1 MKASFVVCVALLLGH
16 VVAKAAEAD
25 ALASDDECAETAKTD
40 CALHA
45 LQLQKSATD
54 AAGSAN
60 ANTTGTTT
68 KDNTTTTSSV
78 ASNANTTSLSRK
90 TVRILHLSDT
100 HTLHNTI
107 ESKFPMP
114 PADILIHTGDFTNF
128 GKDEEF
134 ASANE
139 WLGTLKSR
147 YKHIIALLGNHD
159 WIHPE
164 TVPASWNDPSYWQS
178 RLSNAQ
184 LLLSENITVMGLSIH
199 GESWKH
205 GQRDFD
211 PEGFAGKVPD
221 GIDLLLTHNPAAGIF
236 DWCVNTAWGSSHEL
250 FQEVMRAKPRAHLFG
265 HDHEQRGLW
274 QKSPEGSFVGGV
286 EYHNGPGTKAF
297 STRAPPANYPPQ
309 LISNNAMMNMPKY
322 ETWHCKGWCASKI
335 VGPARLIVATQ
346 TENGWQ
352 FQAEK

>member
-1 MKASFVVCVALLLGH
+1 MSRWASFVVCAALLIGH
-16 VVAKAAEAD
+16 PVAQAAEAD

-40 CALHA
+40 CTLNA
-45 LQLQKSATD
+45 LQLTGAATAKNTAD
-54 AAGSAN
+54 AA
-60 ANTTGTTT
+60 T
-68 KDNTTTTSSV
+68 KAHTATSLV
-78 ASNANTTSLSRK
+78 ASEASAIETGLSKK

-100 HTLHNTI
+100 HALHNTI
-107 ESKFPMP
+107 ESSFPMP

-164 TVPASWNDPSYWQS
+164 TVPKAWNNANYWRS
-178 RLSNAQ
+178 RLPNAQ

-205 GQRDFD
+205 GQKDFD

-221 GIDLLLTHNPAAGIF
+221 GVDLLLTHPPAAGIF
-236 DWCVNTAWGSSHEL
+236 DWCVTGPWGSSHEL
-250 FQEVMRAKPRAHLFG
+250 FQEVMRAKPRVHLFG
-265 HDHEQRGLW
+265 HDHEQRGVW
-274 QKSPEGSFVGGV
+274 QRSQGGSFVGGA

-297 STRAPPANYPPQ
+297 TTHAPPANYPPQ

-322 ETWHCKGWCASKI
+322 ETWHCQGWCASKI
-335 VGPARLIVATQ
+335 VGPARLILATE

-352 FQAEK
+352 FHAEKY